1 MANTEIRTLQ
11 LPIASTLIG
20 TDKVLV
26 IKAGVTSIA
35 DVNTVN
41 SAVFLGKTTDILP
54 EGSSN
59 LYYSSTRVSS
69 KVIQM
74 LQAGTGV
81 SLAINESAQTITIS
95 ASSEVRSVNTKVG
108 YVTLTTDDIPE
119 GTSKYFTDEKVD
131 DRVANLLQAGSN
143 VSIAYDDNLNRITIS
158 STGNVRS
165 VNTLSGDVVL
175 NSDNIS
181 QGVTNR
187 YYSTALFDTSFST
200 KSTTNLT
207 EGTNLY
213 FTPAR
218 VVVSPLTGLTD
229 GSDVAITFTDTIVQA
244 FGKTQTQ
251 ITTTKNNLTSHTSNT
266 SNPHNVTKTQV
277 GLDNVPNV
285 NTSVASNIT
294 SGILPDARLSSNVT
308 QQGNTFNGASQ
319 LLQLTAA
326 GKLPAIDGS
335 LLTGLVTQLSNLT
348 DIQFD
353 GLQVGQSLA
362 WNGTKWVN
370 TPLFSTVRHDFQGV
384 YSYIGKAPQLSS
396 ESANVWKITRIQVLT
411 DGNVLVTQA
420 TNVSWTGRLT
430 HTYNIIS

>member
-54 EGSSN
+54 EGTSN

-74 LQAGTGV
+74 LQAGNGV
-81 SLAINESAQTITIS
+81 SFAVNETAQTITIS
-95 ASSEVRSVNTKVG
+95 ASSDVRSVNTKVG
-108 YVTLTTDDIPE
+108 YVTLNTDDIPE
-119 GTSKYFTDEKVD
+119 GVSKYFTDERVD
-131 DRVANLLQAGSN
+131 DRVANLIEAGSN
-143 VSIAYDDNLNRITIS
+143 VSIVYNDNLNKLTIS
-158 STGNVRS
+158 STGNVKS
-165 VNTLSGDVVL
+165 VNTLTGDVVL

-181 QGVTNR
+181 QGLTNK

-213 FTPAR
+213 FTPGR

-251 ITTTKNNLTSHTSNT
+251 ITTTKNNLTSHISNT
-266 SNPHNVTKTQV
+266 SNPHNVTKAQV
-277 GLDNVPNV
+277 GLDNVLNID
-285 NTSVASNIT
+285 TTVASNIT
-294 SGILPDARLSSNVT
+294 SGVLSDARLSSNVT
-308 QQGNTFNGASQ
+308 QQGNTFNAANQ
-319 LLQLTAA
+319 LVKLTAA

-335 LLTGLVTQLSNLT
+335 LLTGLVTQLTNLT
-348 DIQFD
+348 DVQLTS
-353 GLQVGQSLA
+353 LQVGQSLSY
-362 WNGTKWVN
+362 NGTKWVN
-370 TPLFSTVRHDFQGV
+370 TPLFSTVRHDFQGG
-384 YSYIGKAPQLSS
+384 YSYIGKATQLSS

-411 DGNVLVTQA
+411 DGNVLLTQA
-420 TNVSWTGRLT
+420 INVSWTGRLT